1 MPLAF
6 DEQPEDQPVR
16 VAVVSHSPA
25 VRSGLRALID
35 DRERIL
41 VVAESMDLF
50 DEAGNGASVVVGEAA
65 EHTLA
70 EWRETV
76 KSRAIVLL
84 GGRESL
90 LLYRGLLQAPSA
102 LLLREATGAEIAAA
116 VVAVSRGLSVVDP
129 SLAEPTPVAMLAY
142 AEGAPPS
149 PLTPREIEVLRLV
162 AAGLPNKA
170 IALELHISDHTV
182 KFHMGSIMGKL
193 DASSRTEAVTLAVRQ
208 GILPL

>member
-1 MPLAF
+1 MQPSPNTT
-6 DEQPEDQPVR
+6 PEDQPVR

-35 DRERIL
+35 GREGIL
-41 VVAESMDLF
+41 VVAESLDLF
-50 DEAGNGASVVVGEAA
+50 DGAEEPVAVVVGEAA
-65 EHTLA
+65 EHTMA
-70 EWRETV
+70 EWRETSL
-76 KSRAIVLL
+76 SRAVVLL
-84 GGRESL
+84 GGREAL
-90 LLYRGLLQAPSA
+90 LPYRGLLQAPSA
-102 LLLREATGAEIAAA
+102 LLLREAAGPEITAAI
-116 VVAVSRGLSVVDP
+116 VAVARGLSVVDP
-129 SLAEPTPVAMLAY
+129 SLTEPATLTMLAY
-142 AEGAPPS
+142 PEGASSS
-149 PLTPREIEVLRLV
+149 PLTPREVEVLRLV